1 LIVGIHGDAV
11 VNRERGMNLPL
22 MNLHERVLSV
32 LGCRYVSDV
41 LIDAPYEVTEGLLAS
56 LNVAEVVRVHYH
68 HPHNNNNDM
77 RERRN
82 PATEDR
88 RYRVA
93 KTAGLFHEVHIE
105 STFAIKDVVARIQ
118 RNQEAFQARFER
130 KKRAEDE
137 YTVTKSLLQQ

>member
-1 LIVGIHGDAV
+1 VGIHGDAV

-56 LNVAEVVRVHYH
+56 LNVAEVVRVHYRS
-68 HPHNNNNDM
+68 NNYSG
-77 RERRN
+77 EHRN
-82 PATEDR
+82 PATEER

-93 KTAGLFHEVHIE
+93 KTAGLFHEVRIE

-137 YTVTKSLLQQ
+137 YTVTKSLSHQQL

>member
-1 LIVGIHGDAV
+1 VGIHGDAV

-56 LNVAEVVRVHYH
+56 LNVAEVVRVHYRG
-68 HPHNNNNDM
+68 NNNSGEPN
-77 RERRN
+77 RN
-82 PATEDR
+82 PATEER

-93 KTAGLFHEVHIE
+93 KTAGLFHELHIE

-137 YTVTKSLLQQ
+137 YTVTKSLTHQ